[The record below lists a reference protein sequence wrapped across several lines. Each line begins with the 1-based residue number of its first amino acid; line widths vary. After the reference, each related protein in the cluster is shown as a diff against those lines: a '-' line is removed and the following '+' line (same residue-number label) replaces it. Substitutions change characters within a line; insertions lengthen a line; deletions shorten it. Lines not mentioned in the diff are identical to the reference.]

1 MDLDRISVVL
11 RPRTPREALDLGA
24 VMLRANGR
32 AVWSAWFA
40 FTLPIFVAC
49 NALGVLLGLP
59 WLGLLLVW
67 WLKPLFDRLPLYVLS
82 RAVFDRAPG
91 WRETLRGQAKWGW
104 RSTLA
109 SLSWL
114 RIDSTRAL
122 RLPMALLEGAPRK
135 QRAARWKVLRRRI
148 VADTS
153 LLTYGCLQFELVLFL
168 SVCLLTLMLVP
179 HEWRPES
186 FSSFFRHD
194 VRGATTVWWMLGAS
208 LAYLAMS
215 AIEPLYVACGFALYL
230 NRRTQLEAWDIDLAF
245 QRLRTRLQS
254 LGKMLV
260 LLLVLGGS
268 LPSSLHAAATP
279 GRVPPVTVTSPENVF
294 QQPLDSSDEHF
305 AQAAAEAYRD
315 PHFGGDQTT
324 RQWVLKYK
332 FKPESGASPAPFA
345 GFGQALASAFN
356 LLLWLMLIAALAA
369 LLHFA
374 WRWRG
379 RLTPKSVEPSA
390 LMAQDIRIVDMAEAP
405 LPQDVAAAARA
416 LWQARHQREAL
427 ALLYRRCVE
436 QTAGLL
442 QIPVSPDATEADWL
456 RKAAAIED
464 PVRAQRVAAIVRT
477 WQFAAYA
484 GRYPD
489 DAEIERLLDGWP
501 AQTGS
506 SA

>member
-11 RPRTPREALDLGA
+11 RPRAPREALDLGA
-24 VMLRANGR
+24 VMLRANAR

-59 WLGLLLVW
+59 WLGLVLVW

-82 RAVFDRAPG
+82 RAVFDRAPS
-91 WRETLRGQAKWGW
+91 WRETLRGQAQWKW

-114 RIDSTRAL
+114 RIDSSRAL
-122 RLPMALLEGAPRK
+122 RLPMELLEGAPRK

-168 SVCLLTLMLVP
+168 SVCLLALMLVP

-194 VRGATTVWWMLGAS
+194 VRGAATVWWMVGTS

-254 LGKMLV
+254 LGKALV
-260 LLLVLGGS
+260 LLLVLGS
-268 LPSSLHAAATP
+268 SMPSWVYAAASSE
-279 GRVPPVTVTSPENVF
+279 RAPPVTVTSPEKVF
-294 QQPLDSSDEHF
+294 QQPLDSSDQRF
-305 AQAAAEAYRD
+305 AQAATEAYRD
-315 PHFGGDQTT
+315 PHFGGEKTT
-324 RQWVLKYK
+324 RRWLLKYK
-332 FKPESGASPAPFA
+332 FASDSRVTTMPFP

-356 LLLWLMLIAALAA
+356 LFLWLMLIVAVAA

-379 RLTPKSVEPSA
+379 RLMSKSPAPSA
-390 LMAQDIRIVDMAEAP
+390 LMLQDTRLLDMAETP
-405 LPQDVAAAARA
+405 LPEDLAAAARA
-416 LWQARHQREAL
+416 LWQARHRRQAL
-427 ALLYRRCVE
+427 ALLYRGCVE
-436 QTAGLL
+436 QTARLL

-456 RKAAAIED
+456 RKAASIED
-464 PVRAQRVAAIVRT
+464 PSRAQRVAAIVRT
-477 WQFAAYA
+477 WQLAAYA

-489 DAEIERLLDGWP
+489 DVELEQLLVGWP
-501 AQTGS
+501 AQTGR